1 MARIYDVQMYSE
13 GDGEL
18 IVDLEP
24 QRREQAATSGTGL
37 LWDGTARPGKEN
49 SCSYGQR
56 MAELKSAAVASDGKP
71 RLHAPRLLMRQ
82 FHYPCSYGGGGYHGI
97 SLSVSKGHGPES
109 WHAKG
114 HGLGS

>member
-1 MARIYDVQMYSE
+1 MYSE

-24 QRREQAATSGTGL
+24 QRREQALTSDTGL

-56 MAELKSAAVASDGKP
+56 MAELKSAGVASDGKP
-71 RLHAPRLLMRQ
+71 QLHAPPTFDEGQ
-82 FHYPCSYGGGGYHGI
+82 FHYPCSYGYGGYHGI
-97 SLSVSKGHGPES
+97 SLSVPKGS
-109 WHAKG
+109 
-114 HGLGS
+114 